1 MKVTSVCAEAWGEMT
16 TPLEPELKAIV
27 HFYVTAG
34 NHTLVLGALL
44 THEISLA
51 LKYLIF
57 KIALEN
63 KADGTV
69 GKALGI

>member
-1 MKVTSVCAEAWGEMT
+1 MA
-16 TPLEPELKAIV
+16 TPLEPELKAVV
-27 HFYVTAG
+27 HFHVTAG
-34 NHTLVLGALL
+34 NHTLVPGALL

-51 LKYLIF
+51 LEYLIF